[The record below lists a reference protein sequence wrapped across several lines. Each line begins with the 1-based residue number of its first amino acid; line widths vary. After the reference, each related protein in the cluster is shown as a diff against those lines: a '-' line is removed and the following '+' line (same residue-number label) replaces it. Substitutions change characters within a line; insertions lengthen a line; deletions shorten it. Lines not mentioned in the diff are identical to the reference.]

1 MQALM
6 VDENVALYA
15 DSGISDDFFADG
27 HASDAYLP
35 AMAQAL
41 IGDRDF
47 SYKIHDGMPDEIADA
62 VFEREFGAAEKIS
75 IGHLSKPGHCFLPDE
90 KAGDVYEA
98 LKLNPAITEF
108 VVVEGDIAVGFLT
121 RTIFS
126 ETLGGQYGFSLFAKN
141 PIREIMKTDFLSVD
155 YHMPVEKISALA
167 MQRSLEQLYD
177 PIVVECEG
185 KYLGIVTIKN
195 LLDTCTRIAVSER
208 NEIAAMKDSL
218 KIGLFFMNRDFAILG
233 NYSQFLEELLSDGDL
248 RGKSF
253 TDILS
258 ASLSPNEREAV
269 KDYLG
274 MVFDGT
280 FNAET
285 LCEINPLHE
294 LRYVTPSGKGKIFHC
309 EFLAVE
315 MEQEETVV
323 LATIYDVTAKT
334 ELQERLEKEKR
345 KRHDEMS
352 NLFELLQVDHSM
364 FEAFQEDMEHEFGRI
379 DDILADSSMSSQ
391 AILVSVYQSIHS
403 IKSNAVT
410 LGLST
415 FGARVHEVETRIK
428 KLRDCEDE
436 VPFDDML
443 SLTFEIEKLAKE
455 KEGFG
460 LIIGKINAFKAKEEE
475 RKSSEAILIESLHK
489 TADRAAADMEKK
501 VRFVAADID
510 PEAVEKGPRQAMK
523 EVLMQLVRNSVAHG
537 IESPADRLDCG
548 KKETGI
554 IRLSIKAKGQ
564 NIHVKLGDDG
574 RGLDYKKIAE
584 KALQKNIIK
593 AEDAQNKEA
602 LFKALFSPGFST
614 ASAENVHAGRGIGLN
629 LVQDRVRAA
638 KGSLTVQTELGKG
651 AVFNIVFP
659 ANRAL
664 CA

>member
-6 VDENVALYA
+6 VDENVALHTA
-15 DSGISDDFFADG
+15 SGISDEFFAEG
-27 HASDAYLP
+27 HANETYLSVIP
-35 AMAQAL
+35 QAL
-41 IGDRDF
+41 IDDPGF
-47 SYKIHDGMPDEIADA
+47 AYKIHDRMPDEITDT
-62 VFEREFGAAEKIS
+62 VFERAFGATEKIS

-90 KAGDVYEA
+90 KAEDVYEI

-108 VVVEGDIAVGFLT
+108 VVVDDNIAVGFLT
-121 RTIFS
+121 RTIFN

-141 PIREIMKTDFLSVD
+141 PIREIMKTDFLSVN

-177 PIVVECEG
+177 PIVVEYEG

-218 KIGLFFMNRDFAILG
+218 KIGLFFMNRDYVILG
-233 NYSQFLEELLSDGDL
+233 NYSQFLEELLSAGDL
-248 RGKSF
+248 SGKCF
-253 TDILS
+253 TDILL
-258 ASLSPNEREAV
+258 ASLSPNEQEVV

-274 MVFDGT
+274 MIFDRT
-280 FNAET
+280 FNTET

-294 LRYVTPSGKGKIFHC
+294 LRYVTPSGNEKIFHC

-315 MEQEETVV
+315 MEQEESVI
-323 LATIYDVTAKT
+323 LATIYDITAKT
-334 ELQERLEKEKR
+334 KLQERLTKEKR

-364 FEAFQEDMEHEFGRI
+364 FEAFQEDMEYEFGRI

-391 AILVSVYQSIHS
+391 KILVDVYQSIHS

-410 LGLST
+410 LGLNT
-415 FGARVHEVETRIK
+415 FGARVHEVETGIK

-436 VPFDDML
+436 IPFDDML
-443 SLTFEIEKLAKE
+443 SLTFEIEKLVQE
-455 KEGFG
+455 KEGFRP
-460 LIIGKINAFKAKEEE
+460 IIEKINSFKVKEEE
-475 RKSSEAILIESLHK
+475 RKSSEALLIESLHK
-489 TADRAAADMEKK
+489 TVDRAAADMEKK
-501 VRFVAADID
+501 VRFIATDID
-510 PEAVEKGPRQAMK
+510 PEALEKGPRQVMK

-548 KKETGI
+548 KKEAGI
-554 IRLSIKAKGQ
+554 IRLSIKTRGQ

-574 RGLDYKKIAE
+574 RGFDYKKIAE

-593 AEDAQNKEA
+593 AEDAENKEA
-602 LFKALFSPGFST
+602 LFKVLFSPGFST
-614 ASAENVHAGRGIGLN
+614 ANTENVHAGRGIGLN

-651 AVFNIVFP
+651 TVFNIVFP
-659 ANRAL
+659 ASSQSES
-664 CA
+664 